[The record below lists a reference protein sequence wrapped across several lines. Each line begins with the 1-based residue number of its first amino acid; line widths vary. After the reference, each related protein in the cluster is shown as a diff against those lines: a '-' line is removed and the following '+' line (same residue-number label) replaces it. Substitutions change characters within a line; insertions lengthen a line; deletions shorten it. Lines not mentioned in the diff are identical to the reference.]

1 MKKILLLTAM
11 LTISM
16 AVAAQTYNNP
26 RQRSNDR
33 NIKVTKVERTSNSTI
48 VYLRFSPNDPDDRSR
63 LQAYPRLI
71 DEATGKRYSA
81 TDALN
86 FKWGTVYT
94 GNATY
99 KIEFPPLPR
108 NTSVVTFREAANEE
122 NPWVISNIAL
132 PIQNQQNQS
141 NSSQSGYNRAN
152 NSNAGQ
158 NPSNGPISA
167 SVERVW
173 VDHGVYQNEM
183 KGMMI
188 HVKFNVKNAL
198 ERKGKVIAYFSYQ
211 DGSALEDYNGK
222 YCTQS
227 GKVCASSEFSPK
239 YTNTNYNDLK
249 IFMPYSELHMGKGSS
264 KLDFYLN
271 VWIDGKNYYKGIRH
285 KFNYNS
291 N

>member
-1 MKKILLLTAM
+1 MTAM
-11 LTISM
+11 LIISM

-48 VYLRFSPNDPDDRSR
+48 VYLRFSPNDPDDGSR

-108 NTSVVTFREAANEE
+108 NTSVVTFREAANVE

-158 NPSNGPISA
+158 NPSNG
-167 SVERVW
+167 
-173 VDHGVYQNEM
+173 
-183 KGMMI
+183 
-188 HVKFNVKNAL
+188 
-198 ERKGKVIAYFSYQ
+198 Q
-211 DGSALEDYNGK
+211 DGKALDDFNGK
-222 YCTQS
+222 YCTTE
-227 GKVCASSEFSPK
+227 GHVCASKKFSPK
-239 YTNTNYNDLK
+239 YNNSSYNDFK
-249 IFMPYSELHMGKGSS
+249 IFMPYSELHMGSGSS
-264 KLDFYLN
+264 KLDFYVV
-271 VWIDGKNYYKGIRH
+271 VWVDGKQYYKGIRH

>member
-1 MKKILLLTAM
+1 MKKFFLLTAG
-11 LTISM
+11 LLM
-16 AVAAQTYNNP
+16 ALAVSAQTYNNP
-26 RQRSNDR
+26 SQKPNDKR
-33 NIKVTKVERTSNSTI
+33 IRITKVERTSNATI
-48 VYLRFSPNDPDDRSR
+48 VYLKYTSNSADAWSCID
-63 LQAYPRLI
+63 AYPYLK
-71 DEATGKRYSA
+71 DDATGKKYQA

-173 VDHGVYQNEM
+173 IDHGVYQNEM

-188 HVKFNVKNAL
+188 HVKFDVNNAL
-198 ERKGKVIAYFSYQ
+198 GKNGKVIAYFNFQ
-211 DGSALEDYNGK
+211 DGKALDDFNGK
-222 YCTQS
+222 YCTTE
-227 GKVCASSEFSPK
+227 GHVCASKKFSPK
-239 YTNTNYNDLK
+239 YNSSSYNDFK
-249 IFMPYSELHMGKGSS
+249 IFMPYSELHMGSGSS
-264 KLDFYLN
+264 KLDFYVV
-271 VWIDGKNYYKGIRH
+271 VWVDGKQYYKGIRH